1 MPMLADPFTNCRF
14 YVQISDVTEAVFTEV
29 SGLQIETAVTD
40 YEEGGENSFVHR
52 VPGRTKIG
60 NVTLKSGMTGS
71 NAFFKWYRE
80 ILRGRIAPKQVDI
93 VIYENDGSEL
103 SRWTLLNAYP
113 VKWVGPQLSAEGKVA
128 AVETLELAHQGISL
142 G

>member
-1 MPMLADPFTNCRF
+1 MAMLVDPFTNCRF
-14 YVQISDVTEAVFTEV
+14 YVQISDVAEAVFTEV
-29 SGLQIETAVTD
+29 SGLQIETTVTD

-71 NAFFKWYRE
+71 NAFFRWYRE
-80 ILRGRIAPKQVDI
+80 ILRGRISPKQVDI
-93 VIYENDGSEL
+93 VIYENDGTEL

-128 AVETLELAHQGISL
+128 AVESLELAHEGISL